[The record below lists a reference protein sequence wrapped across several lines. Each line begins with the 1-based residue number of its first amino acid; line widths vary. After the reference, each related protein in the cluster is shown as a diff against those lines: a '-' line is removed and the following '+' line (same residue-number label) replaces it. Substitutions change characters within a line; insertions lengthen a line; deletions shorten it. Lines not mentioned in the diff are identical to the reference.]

1 MWIAWYLCS
10 LVGKIQPPDPKR
22 AGIFQGSSTP
32 EIVEKILE
40 VEFRKPQPKSLPSSI
55 SNDAAISPPEVVISA
70 PITDFESRFGHLRKT
85 METVNVP
92 MTQPWDRNA
101 LAFIDTKR
109 LKSSKYIKG
118 NSPINPAGPTLVSA
132 SPARGSVAIPHRPQS
147 RQLPAERWDSL
158 ALTGIESKLPANS
171 KKKKSDAGQALVV
184 TLVSKKPTT
193 GSWAVVK
200 PQPFSGKP
208 NERSTSR
215 RLEISPPKS
224 CPTSFYRE
232 SKIRQFSNE
241 LFVTGPETNHGIAER
256 VLMSD
261 TFSWQ
266 KLEAVKVSNMSACG
280 NYGIITLVS
289 GSRVGV
295 FATSPF
301 KRVAEVHCKDAS
313 FTCAVGNVEIS
324 FVRQIFKMNVVPSR
338 TLCVNIPEAKNVP
351 SEDDNFIVAGDI
363 SGCVIIASA
372 RTGVT
377 RHTIVEVYMHKFLL
391 NPNSHNFKADCSHY
405 QTYCLQAREDLGA
418 VMMLKLFGEGS
429 SGSLFEYCSLPMCSR
444 HEFF

>member
-1 MWIAWYLCS
+1 
-10 LVGKIQPPDPKR
+10 
-22 AGIFQGSSTP
+22 
-32 EIVEKILE
+32 
-40 VEFRKPQPKSLPSSI
+40 
-55 SNDAAISPPEVVISA
+55 
-70 PITDFESRFGHLRKT
+70 

-92 MTQPWDRNA
+92 MTQPWDKNA

-109 LKSSKYIKG
+109 LRSSKYIKG
-118 NSPINPAGPTLVSA
+118 NSPIKPAGPTLVSA
-132 SPARGSVAIPHRPQS
+132 SPVRGSVAIPHRPQS

-171 KKKKSDAGQALVV
+171 EKKKSDAGQAFVV
-184 TLVSKKPTT
+184 TLVSKKPT
-193 GSWAVVK
+193 SWAAVK
-200 PQPFSGKP
+200 PPQPFSGKP

-215 RLEISPPKS
+215 RSEISPPKS

-232 SKIRQFSNE
+232 SKIRHFSND
-241 LFVTGPETNHGIAER
+241 LFVASPETNDGIAER

-280 NYGIITLVS
+280 DYGIITLVS

-324 FVRQIFKMNVVPSR
+324 FVRQVFKMNAVPSR

-351 SEDDNFIVAGDI
+351 SENDNFIVAGDI

-377 RHTIVEVYMHKFLL
+377 RHTIVEVYMNKFLL
-391 NPNSHNFKADCSHY
+391 DSKSDTFKADCSHY

-429 SGSLFEYCSLPMCSR
+429 SGSLFEYCSRPMCLR